1 MFTCLV
7 KIKAL
12 DLVQAMREKSQM
24 YLKLNIK
31 DMKIY
36 KVTKE
41 SEISNTIVKELNAS
55 VLTTTFKNKG
65 IQLAD
70 LCQSLNGSKDLVS
83 KGHCIPVN
91 SKIIDTVL
99 IDL

>member
-1 MFTCLV
+1 
-7 KIKAL
+7 
-12 DLVQAMREKSQM
+12 
-24 YLKLNIK
+24 
-31 DMKIY
+31 MKTY

-41 SEISNTIVKELNAS
+41 SEISNAIVKELNAS

-70 LCQSLNGSKDLVS
+70 LCENLNGSKDLVS

-91 SKIIDTVL
+91 STVIGTVL